1 MVAAVFAWLH
11 LLAAGLGA
19 GLLLSEYWLCRRMP
33 DRLQVKVLGQVDLGY
48 QLALIAG
55 LATGIARGLYY
66 GQDLEVYLSNR
77 LFWLKLVVFLLIVAV
92 AVAPTLQYIR
102 WNREARSAPAF
113 APLTREVD
121 RVRGAITLALGLW
134 LLLPLIAV
142 LVARGYGLP

>member
-1 MVAAVFAWLH
+1 M
-11 LLAAGLGA
+11 
-19 GLLLSEYWLCRRMP
+19 
-33 DRLQVKVLGQVDLGY
+33 
-48 QLALIAG
+48 IA
-55 LATGIARGLYY
+55 
-66 GQDLEVYLSNR
+66 
-77 LFWLKLVVFLLIVAV
+77 AV